1 MTHAKEQSIK
11 ERVKKIAEKQ
21 GRTFN
26 DVWQEVVLERWLSRL
41 AKSKYRKNFI
51 FKGALCLQRYIE
63 LQRETRDLDFLLKD
77 LQGSIEDIR
86 KYLGEVSASDIGDGF
101 SFDSMD
107 VQLLA
112 HTHMQY
118 PGYSVSAIGHLGK
131 TRTKIFIDVGVG
143 DVVKPTEITMRL
155 LGTDK
160 APLFE
165 KDIELWAYPVEFIF
179 AEKLQTAVAR
189 SDQNSRMKDYHDL
202 LCLMWNDA
210 VDIGLVKSAVGETFS
225 NRGTE
230 LGPIQIKDS
239 EIETTQNYWNAYLR
253 TLSDETKKELSTD
266 FKKIIEEVNQFLAK
280 HALVPG
286 GKNGKER

>member
-1 MTHAKEQSIK
+1 MSQAKEQSIK

-63 LQRETRDLDFLLKD
+63 IQRETRDLDFLLKD
-77 LQGSIEDIR
+77 LQGSIDDIR
-86 KYLGEVSASDIGDGF
+86 KYLGEVSSSDVDDGF
-101 SFDSMD
+101 SFDSLN

-118 PGYSVSAIGHLGK
+118 PGYSVSVIGHLGK

-165 KDIELWAYPVEFIF
+165 KDIDLWAYPVESIF

-189 SDQNSRMKDYHDL
+189 SEQNSRMKDYHDL
-202 LCLMWNDA
+202 LCLMRNDV
-210 VDIGLVKSAVGETFS
+210 VDISRAKAAVSETFAH
-225 NRGTE
+225 RGTA
-230 LGPIQIKDS
+230 LGPIQIKNS
-239 EIETTQNYWNAYLR
+239 EIEITQNYWNEYLR
-253 TLSDETKKELSTD
+253 TLTEEARGELSTD
-266 FKKIIEEVNQFLAK
+266 FKDVISEVNKFLAK
-280 HALVPG
+280 HSLVPAKKTG
-286 GKNGKER
+286 RD